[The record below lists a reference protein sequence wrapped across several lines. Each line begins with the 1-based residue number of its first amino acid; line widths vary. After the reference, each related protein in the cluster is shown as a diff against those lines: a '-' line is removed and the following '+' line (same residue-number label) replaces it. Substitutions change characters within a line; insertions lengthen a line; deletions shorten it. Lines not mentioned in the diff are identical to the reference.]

1 MVHGPSPARAPAPAI
16 VPVVVLDTSLRA
28 LRPAAPEGALARN
41 PVVELPTP
49 AVLWRRFAPR
59 VRQRLLRLLGAAQ
72 DFDDLVQDVFLQVF
86 RSLRRLLHPHALE
99 DFVLAVANNV
109 ARAEIR
115 RRRVLYRIAEGR

>member
-1 MVHGPSPARAPAPAI
+1 
-16 VPVVVLDTSLRA
+16 
-28 LRPAAPEGALARN
+28 
-41 PVVELPTP
+41 
-49 AVLWRRFAPR
+49 

-72 DFDDLVQDVFLQVF
+72 DLDDLVQDVFLQVF